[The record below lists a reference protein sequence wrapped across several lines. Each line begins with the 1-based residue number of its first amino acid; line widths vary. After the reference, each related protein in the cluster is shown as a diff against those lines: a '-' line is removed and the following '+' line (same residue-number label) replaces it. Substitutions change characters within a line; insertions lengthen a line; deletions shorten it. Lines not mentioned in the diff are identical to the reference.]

1 MTKNRTKCCRD
12 LTDVAGA
19 RGRQG
24 VFEITFGIAESLEVY
39 RREDPCCCS
48 HCTSRHNATPR
59 MKPTAP
65 KCLGSGAPVAGR
77 LPSSSKF
84 RSYVDPD
91 CLTTDCGGTESP
103 MSTPYVS
110 PPTSELPCR
119 KISLSAAT
127 ISSHPAH
134 SALPLH
140 LSPARAS
147 RQRWRGRAST
157 AVSVFLFSFFFIIY
171 ILWTQILKSTIGSQP
186 THAAATVSPN
196 ANIEIP
202 MFVDAGPW
210 PRSLPIQLRVPVHGT
225 DRK

>member
-1 MTKNRTKCCRD
+1 MTTHPPLRWSKCRKMTKNRTKCCRD

-59 MKPTAP
+59 MTPTAP

-91 CLTTDCGGTESP
+91 CLTTDGGGTESP

-134 SALPLH
+134 SALPLP

-157 AVSVFLFSFFFIIY
+157 AVSVFLFSFFYYIY
-171 ILWTQILKSTIGSQP
+171 IYCGHRFRNRRSVPSRRTQRLPYHRTQISRFRCL
-186 THAAATVSPN
+186 
-196 ANIEIP
+196 
-202 MFVDAGPW
+202 
-210 PRSLPIQLRVPVHGT
+210 
-225 DRK
+225 

>member
-59 MKPTAP
+59 MTPTAP
-65 KCLGSGAPVAGR
+65 KYLGSGAPVAGR

-91 CLTTDCGGTESP
+91 CLTTDGGGTESP

-157 AVSVFLFSFFFIIY
+157 AVSVFLFSFFLLYIY
-171 ILWTQILKSTIGSQP
+171 CGHRFRNRRSVPSRRTQRLPYHRTQISRFRCL
-186 THAAATVSPN
+186 
-196 ANIEIP
+196 
-202 MFVDAGPW
+202 
-210 PRSLPIQLRVPVHGT
+210 
-225 DRK
+225 